1 MNCPNCN
8 TPLNDGDI
16 FCIACGQKVAQQ
28 QAPQNAAP
36 ASNGPANN
44 AQPQYTA
51 PNAQAQYT
59 APNNNIYS
67 DPSSYAVK
75 AEPEQKVS
83 PIDAVK
89 NLFTTVTTNISTFI
103 NSNEKLRKIVFKEDG
118 KINVIVPAAAGGVV
132 VVLLVLIIAIASSGG
147 SAKSVAK
154 DYLKGEFENDIYS
167 ALDNEVIDNDDIKK
181 LLKEAA
187 KEEDLSEKELYERTA
202 KNIDESDADFTN
214 YKGFA
219 KYVSDTYME
228 ARADYLEDTYGDDY
242 KIKVEVDSPEKC
254 TKSAAED
261 HRDDLDDIIDNVEDD
276 WGTDVGFD
284 ADDAKKFVEV
294 DYTVVIEGSEEKERF
309 RETLVLAKING
320 DWKVLNRSHYG
331 ELVTYIDI
339 D

>member
-36 ASNGPANN
+36 ASNGPAYN

-118 KINVIVPAAAGGVV
+118 KINIIVPAAAGGVV

-154 DYLKGEFENDIYS
+154 DYLKALNEENLYTVIE
-167 ALDNEVIDNDDIKK
+167 NEVIDHDAIKG
-181 LLKEAA
+181 LLKDLA
-187 KEEDLSEKELYERTA
+187 KEEDLTEKEMYERIA
-202 KNIDESDADFTN
+202 KEIDESDAAFTN

-219 KYVSDTYME
+219 KYVSEKAEEEEKDW
-228 ARADYLEDTYGDDY
+228 LEDTYGDDY
-242 KIKVEVDSPEKC
+242 KIKVEVESPEKC
-254 TKSAAED
+254 TKSRSED
-261 HRDDLDDIIDNVEDD
+261 YRDSLDALIRNIEDS
-276 WGTDVGFD
+276 TDVDLGFD

-294 DYTVVIEGSEEKERF
+294 DYTVVIEGSEDRDKDRD
-309 RETLVLAKING
+309 TLILVKIKG
-320 DWKVLNRSHYG
+320 DWKVMDFNG
-331 ELVTYIDI
+331 DELFDLVDLY
-339 D
+339 